1 MSNNQINSSKTWGF
15 KQSFGPRMTPK
26 PWFDINP
33 FVSYD
38 FNKIDFSLARSR
50 DVIQKIWALSVD
62 GNIYFAKKY
71 QFGYAISKNYVSGIG
86 NNITNNPLIINTMLQ
101 VRVFKNKGS
110 LQLRAY
116 DLLNQNNFINRTQN
130 DLGFTETLTNP
141 NSRYVMLN
149 LSMNLQKW
157 TGAVGNNNRPLIRRG
172 DGSFVN

>member
-1 MSNNQINSSKTWGF
+1 M
-15 KQSFGPRMTPK
+15 
-26 PWFDINP
+26 
-33 FVSYD
+33 
-38 FNKIDFSLARSR
+38 
-50 DVIQKIWALSVD
+50 
-62 GNIYFAKKY
+62 
-71 QFGYAISKNYVSGIG
+71 SGIA
-86 NNITNNPLIINTMLQ
+86 NNVTNNPFIINTMLQ
-101 VRVFKNKGS
+101 MRVFKNKGS